1 MVQFYGTTT
10 NYYKQY
16 LLNPYILH
24 YCTNDKPWHA
34 NTKQD
39 TTEFNYYLDKIKNIS
54 DFKSKDNLKTEENSQ
69 SHKFGK
75 NRMNN
80 DKCVYTVLIGNYEKL
95 NEQEV
100 RHDSSIDFVCFTDD
114 KNLISKTWKIVN
126 IDPIFPLDNIRSARA
141 IKITPHRYLPQYK
154 TSLYIDNSVTLKVI
168 PEEIF
173 NDFIS
178 DDYNLYC
185 IKHSFRET
193 VLDEFE
199 EVLRINYDKPN
210 TIMEQLNAYSIIDP
224 DVFKQKPYWS
234 GFLVR
239 NHNQVSIK
247 NMMEDWLAQIMRYSR
262 RDQLSLNYT
271 IRKHNIVVKDFD
283 LDNSDSKYHKWPT
296 SIRYGEPAYKL
307 SLLTSVENN
316 IRAKTLETELKN
328 LSENIEELEMWLMER
343 DNNIQNLNTI
353 PSLTNVSKLFK
364 TSIPS
369 LTNVSKL
376 FKTSIPSLT
385 NVSKLAKT
393 SIPSL
398 TNVSK
403 LSKTSIPSLTNV
415 SKKFYF
421 MPSAKAGG

>member
-1 MVQFYGTTT
+1 
-10 NYYKQY
+10 
-16 LLNPYILH
+16 
-24 YCTNDKPWHA
+24 
-34 NTKQD
+34 
-39 TTEFNYYLDKIKNIS
+39 
-54 DFKSKDNLKTEENSQ
+54 
-69 SHKFGK
+69 
-75 NRMNN
+75 MNN